1 MDIRVSHL
9 TKTFGA
15 QAAVD
20 DVSFRAEVGVTGFLG
35 PNGAGKSTTMRMITG
50 FLQPSGG
57 EVTLGG
63 EQAWPTR
70 PAVRRC
76 VGYLPEHNPLYTE
89 LYVREYLRYV
99 ASLHGVG
106 KAKARV
112 DEVIERVGLTREVNK
127 VIGQLSKG
135 YRQRVGLAQA
145 IVHDPP
151 VVILDEPTNGF
162 DPNQLADI
170 RALIRELGQTKVV
183 LLSTHIMQEVQ
194 ALCQRVLIIDG
205 GRLVADDPIER
216 LGDIGGRGKIIRV
229 RCERFGD
236 LRLLRDLSGVKSV
249 QQDGNQLTL
258 TVRSDRELRPE
269 IAAVIAAD
277 GWGLLELSAAETD
290 IEGVFQSLTRA
301 GAPPRPSPVA

>member
-9 TKTFGA
+9 TKTFGE

-20 DVSFRAEVGVTGFLG
+20 DVSFRAGVGVTGFLG

-50 FLQPSGG
+50 FLQPSAGAVSIDG
-57 EVTLGG
+57 ES
-63 EQAWPTR
+63 AWPTR
-70 PAVRRC
+70 PAVRRL

-99 ASLHGVG
+99 ADLHGVP

-112 DEVIERVGLTREVNK
+112 DAVIERVGLTREVNK
-127 VIGQLSKG
+127 TIGQLSKG

-170 RALIRELGQTKVV
+170 RALVRELGETKVV

-194 ALCQRVLIIDG
+194 ALCQRVLIIDAG
-205 GRLVADDPIER
+205 KLVADDPIER
-216 LGDIGGRGKIIRV
+216 LAARSSGSRERTIRL
-229 RCERFGD
+229 RCAKVGD
-236 LRLLRDLSGVKSV
+236 LQLLRRLAGVKSV
-249 QQDGNQLTL
+249 HQEGQRVSVQ
-258 TVRSDRELRPE
+258 VRADRELRPE
-269 IAAVIAAD
+269 LAALVSAQ
-277 GWGLLELSAAETD
+277 GWGLLELTAAEAD
-290 IEGVFQSLTRA
+290 IEGVFQSLTRQNPA
-301 GAPPRPSPVA
+301 A